1 MKKIIK
7 LATVVLAVIA
17 LASCQNEVS
26 FPQADLQGVWL
37 DQNGQQDTYYNFTT
51 EKTDEEPFLW
61 GYEWLIDNE
70 NSDNSV
76 LESDV
81 LAEKHGNGWFK
92 YKLVKTELTEIHM
105 LTISEA
111 LSSVT
116 HKVTKLTDTELSFT
130 DEGNRVHNCKKVV
143 RTK

>member
-1 MKKIIK
+1 MKKFFK
-7 LATVVLAVIA
+7 LATVVLAVLA

-26 FPQADLQGVWL
+26 FPQADLQGVWVEETETSE
-37 DQNGQQDTYYNFTT
+37 TYFNFTQ
-51 EKTDEEPFLW
+51 EQTDEIPYQW
-61 GYEWLIDNE
+61 GYEWFIDKE
-70 NSDNSV
+70 DDSHST

-105 LTISEA
+105 MNISEA
-111 LSSVT
+111 EAPVVYT
-116 HKVTKLTDTELSFT
+116 VNKLTETELSFT
-130 DEGNRVHNCKKVV
+130 DKRNRVHNCKKIV